1 MNLFKSS
8 YGETLLSN
16 RLIAVFF
23 LLIITIGMS
32 FGAKNL
38 YFDNDYRAFF
48 GDANPQLDA
57 FERLQKTYTK
67 IDNVQFAFEPKAG
80 SDASSVQ
87 ILAAVE
93 ELTELAW
100 QIPYSLRVDSISNY
114 QHTEVEDDDLI
125 VEDLYSY
132 ADELEQSELDNV
144 KNIVTTE
151 PSIIGRLH
159 DPDHKSTAV
168 TVTVQLPGENPTEV
182 VEVVEA
188 ARNIKDEILKK
199 HDVNIR
205 LGGIAMFNNAFFEAS
220 ESDMT
225 TLMPAMYLVILIVTF
240 LLIRSVYATAMVILI
255 IIPSITF
262 AMGFGGWIGVGL
274 TPPSASAPTIIT
286 TLAVADSI
294 HFLVTMFN
302 RMRAGFSQREAIIYS
317 LSVNGKPIFLTSI
330 TTAVGFLSLNF
341 SDSPPFHDLGN
352 ITAAGVMAAWLFS
365 IVLLPILMSIVTV
378 KPRETLGFLN
388 KHMENLGKFIA
399 SKYKVVLALSVV
411 ASVLITSAITRNEI
425 NDDFLKY
432 FDEDITFRADTDWIS
447 KNLTG
452 LNQIQFDMQSKK
464 PNGISDP
471 KFLTNLEAFS
481 QWARKQDVVT
491 NVQSI
496 TDVFKRLNRDL
507 NGGDTNFYQV
517 PESRELAAQYLL
529 LYELSLPFGLDL
541 NNQIDIDKSSTQ
553 VIVTIEDLT
562 TNEIK
567 AWIKEAETFLTEELS
582 MDAVAA
588 GPTVMFSYIA
598 ERNIQGMLWGTLYAV
613 LIISGII
620 LIALRDVR
628 LGLLSLVPN
637 ILPAALAFGVWGMF
651 VGQVNM
657 AVAVVTGMALGVIVD
672 DSVHFLTKYQL
683 ARKNDNLSAEK
694 AVVSAFGGV
703 GTALLVTTV
712 ILVAGFAILAQ
723 SSFGLNSAMAS
734 LTAISLFM
742 ALIADLTI
750 LPSLLILLD
759 RKMSKQEPQSDIVAA

>member
-132 ADELEQSELDNV
+132 ADELGQSELDDI

-399 SKYKVVLALSVV
+399 SKYKAVLALSVV

-491 NVQSI
+491 
-496 TDVFKRLNRDL
+496 
-507 NGGDTNFYQV
+507 
-517 PESRELAAQYLL
+517 
-529 LYELSLPFGLDL
+529 LSL
-541 NNQIDIDKSSTQ
+541 IHI
-553 VIVTIEDLT
+553 
-562 TNEIK
+562 
-567 AWIKEAETFLTEELS
+567 
-582 MDAVAA
+582 
-588 GPTVMFSYIA
+588 
-598 ERNIQGMLWGTLYAV
+598 
-613 LIISGII
+613 
-620 LIALRDVR
+620 
-628 LGLLSLVPN
+628 
-637 ILPAALAFGVWGMF
+637 
-651 VGQVNM
+651 
-657 AVAVVTGMALGVIVD
+657 
-672 DSVHFLTKYQL
+672 
-683 ARKNDNLSAEK
+683 
-694 AVVSAFGGV
+694 
-703 GTALLVTTV
+703 
-712 ILVAGFAILAQ
+712 
-723 SSFGLNSAMAS
+723 
-734 LTAISLFM
+734 
-742 ALIADLTI
+742 
-750 LPSLLILLD
+750 
-759 RKMSKQEPQSDIVAA
+759 